1 MAGVARRCQLSVGRS
16 ELVGVLSPVERR
28 QRFLDR
34 RRDQIGDRQIP
45 IFRQDLGEVGEGL
58 AQLIQLIGGIGP
70 VLLAPGE
77 TKLDVTL
84 GCTTAVIRSP
94 RAAGCCAVARL
105 GTASVAA
112 AAIATIDR

>member
-1 MAGVARRCQLSVGRS
+1 LSVGRS
-16 ELVGVLSPVERR
+16 ELVGVLSLDCPVERR

-45 IFRQDLGEVGEGL
+45 IFRQEVGEGL

-77 TKLDVTL
+77 TKLDVTR